1 MNIFLA
7 LFVKTTWLGN
17 VRCFILTIL
26 CHFLIVDSSVPDI
39 LIFCS
44 DPYSGVELVADLARS
59 GSESCLDMFVTIG
72 NKFCQIGGKSL
83 NFVNY

>member
-1 MNIFLA
+1 LGHAKCTYLGWICEKYVRYVPYVQFKEMNIFLA

-17 VRCFILTIL
+17 LRCIILTIL

-44 DPYSGVELVADLARS
+44 DPYSGVELVTDPAR
-59 GSESCLDMFVTIG
+59 
-72 NKFCQIGGKSL
+72 
-83 NFVNY
+83 